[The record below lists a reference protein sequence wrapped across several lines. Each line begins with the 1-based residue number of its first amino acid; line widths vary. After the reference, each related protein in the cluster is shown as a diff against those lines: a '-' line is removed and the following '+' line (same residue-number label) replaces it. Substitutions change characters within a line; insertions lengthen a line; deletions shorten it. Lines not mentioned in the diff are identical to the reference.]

1 MNDANLEKR
10 VKRLELLHIWGVG
23 AIVVI
28 ALGYVIYKRQK
39 NKIKWQLEHNKYI
52 LQS

>member
-10 VKRLELLHIWGVG
+10 VKRLELLHIWGIS

-28 ALGYVIYKRQK
+28 ALGYVIYKK
-39 NKIKWQLEHNKYI
+39 TKK
-52 LQS
+52 

>member
-23 AIVVI
+23 AIIVI
-28 ALGYVIYKRQK
+28 ALGYVIYKK
-39 NKIKWQLEHNKYI
+39 TKK
-52 LQS
+52 